1 VAAVASVVA
10 ATGAASPAAA
20 ALTTPPTAAGGPP
33 AALAASFNPKRL
45 GAATTVTLAITIDPP
60 AQIVPAAVSTVE
72 LAFPSDLGLAT
83 SGLGLATCD
92 PALVQ
97 ELGAEVCPADSKMG
111 SGEAIAAVAF
121 GPDVVHEHVTLGLF
135 ASPSSDGY
143 IHLAI
148 VAEGREPISARI
160 VMSAV
165 LLPGRLQISV
175 PAVPSLPGAPD
186 VALVALSATLG
197 GKLTYYER
205 AHGRTIAYHPRGIAL
220 PDRCPHGGWRL
231 SARLAFLDG
240 TASRAGT
247 VVACPRPRH

>member
-1 VAAVASVVA
+1 VAAS
-10 ATGAASPAAA
+10 ATAASSAS
-20 ALTTPPTAAGGPP
+20 ALATRPIAAGGPP
-33 AALAASFNPKRL
+33 TALAASFNPKRL
-45 GAATTVTLAITIDPP
+45 GAATTVTLAIKIDPP
-60 AQIVPAAVSTVE
+60 AQSIPAAVSTVE
-72 LAFPSDLGLAT
+72 LDFPSDLGLAT
-83 SGLGLATCD
+83 SGLGLATCN
-92 PALVQ
+92 PAL
-97 ELGAEVCPADSKMG
+97 LGEVGPDACPADSKMG
-111 SGEAIAAVAF
+111 SGDAIAAVAF
-121 GPDVVHEHVTLGLF
+121 GPSVVHEHVTLGLF

-205 AHGRTIAYHPRGIAL
+205 AHGRTIAYRPRGIAL
-220 PDRCPHGGWRL
+220 PNRCPRGGWRL
-231 SARLAFLDG
+231 SAKLAFLDG
-240 TASRAGT
+240 TASRART
-247 VVACPRPRH
+247 VVPCPRPRR

>member
-1 VAAVASVVA
+1 VLA
-10 ATGAASPAAA
+10 ATTAAGPAA
-20 ALTTPPTAAGGPP
+20 ALTTPPSAAGGPP
-33 AALAASFNPKRL
+33 AALAASFSPKHL

-60 AQIVPAAVSTVE
+60 AQRVPAAVSRVE
-72 LAFPSDLGLAT
+72 LGFPSDLGLAT

-92 PALVQ
+92 PAL
-97 ELGAEVCPADSKMG
+97 LGEVGAKVCPADSKMG

-121 GPDVVHEHVTLGLF
+121 GPDVVREHVTLGLF
-135 ASPSSDGY
+135 AAPSSDGY

-148 VAEGREPISARI
+148 VADGREPISARI

-175 PAVPSLPGAPD
+175 PPVPGLPGAPD
-186 VALVALSATLG
+186 VALLALTATLG

-205 AHGRTIAYHPRGIAL
+205 THGRTIAYHPRGIAL
-220 PDRCPHGGWRL
+220 PDRCPRGGWRL

-240 TASRAGT
+240 TASHART
-247 VVACPRPRH
+247 VVACPRPRR